1 MEIEVLKMFIQY
13 GLAGLV
19 MAFVLIWFARY
30 LLPKVDAN
38 SKDIQALTLA
48 LTVLTQSVNNL
59 SSTTQSVFDDNRHT
73 IQILLQHIEQK
84 EGK

>member
-19 MAFVLIWFARY
+19 MAFVLIWFAKY
-30 LLPKVDAN
+30 LLPKVDEN

-48 LTVLTQSVNNL
+48 ITALSQSVANL
-59 SSTTQSVFDDNRHT
+59 YTSTQKAFDDNRAT
-73 IQILLQHIEQK
+73 IQALMKHLEEK
-84 EGK
+84 R